1 MTVCEELGCLEV
13 YVAALAKEAFAT
25 ATLPNSRMSTSNL
38 YMSQNLGNP
47 QDFSGSLSAES

>member
-1 MTVCEELGCLEV
+1 MIVCEEPGCLEV